1 MLYLSFNE
9 EKTLTF
15 EVDINGVG
23 CEDLNGSVRFIHEN
37 VEYGFP
43 VTVGDNKITST
54 IKPLDKIIDNIKN
67 GTVLPARL
75 ELNTK
80 DYFFSPWQGEIKI
93 QTPVAIEAVLH
104 EDKEEVGIAIKAKVV
119 ASKRSSSRNIVTER
133 KVNKKEQLKEMLKN
147 LTEKDIYEYM
157 TRAGTKDKKIQEIV
171 LESARKQAESGDLLK
186 VFTEVVKALKKPKRL
201 RR

>member
-23 CEDLNGSVRFIHEN
+23 GDDLSGSVRFIYEN

-133 KVNKKEQLKEMLKN
+133 KMNKKEQLKEMLKN